1 MLLEGA
7 KQESREVAG
16 AEEKMRGDG
25 GQTDGGGNPKV
36 MDSWNALQLEMTVLL
51 VRQT

>member
-25 GQTDGGGNPKV
+25 VKP
-36 MDSWNALQLEMTVLL
+36 TV
-51 VRQT
+51 VETQK